1 MTRSTLVRFA
11 TFAIVSVF
19 LTWWIAGE
27 IEGRSPAD
35 AIDIHARFDDVS
47 GLVEGDDVRLAGIP
61 VGRVTDVEVEQGDA
75 VVRMRVDRGIDLP
88 TDSGAAIRWRNLI
101 GQRYVSLLP
110 GTQTPS
116 VTDGAE
122 LATTDD
128 VVDLGRI
135 VNQLAP
141 LAQSVGPEQVNR
153 ILTGLV
159 VAFEGNEAAFDGL
172 VADLTSLSAVL
183 ADRDA
188 LLGQMQDDFA
198 TISDT
203 LAERDQQIA
212 AMVGNLASVAD
223 TLDATDDLLARGLD
237 EFGAFSEGA
246 DALLTRSST
255 DLGGVLER
263 LPVVTGAIADDLD
276 LVERAI
282 RGIPPMMEA
291 VLPTINRG
299 PYLRVNL
306 LCLSAGPGPCP
317 HPLLFFEDEGA

>member
-1 MTRSTLVRFA
+1 MTRSTLVRFGA
-11 TFAIVSVF
+11 FAAASVF

-27 IEGRSPAD
+27 ITGRSPAD
-35 AIDIHARFDDVS
+35 AIDVQARFDDVS

-61 VGRVTDVEVEQGDA
+61 VGRVTGVDVDQGQA
-75 VVRMRVDRGIDLP
+75 VVQMRVDQDIDLP
-88 TDSGAAIRWRNLI
+88 ADSGASIRWRNLI
-101 GQRYVSLLP
+101 GQRYVSLRP
-110 GTQTPS
+110 GEQDTL
-116 VTDGAE
+116 VADGAQ
-122 LATTDD
+122 LAATDD

-172 VADLTSLSAVL
+172 VADLASLSAML

-188 LLGQMQDDFA
+188 LLAQMQGDFA
-198 TISDT
+198 TISDA

-237 EFGAFSEGA
+237 EFGAFAAGA
-246 DALLTRSST
+246 DSLLTRSST
-255 DLGGVLER
+255 ELAGVLER
-263 LPVVTGAIADDLD
+263 LPVITGAIAEDLD

-282 RGIPPMMEA
+282 RGMPAMMDA

-306 LCLSAGPGPCP
+306 LCITAGPGRCP

>member
-11 TFAIVSVF
+11 TFVAVSVF

-27 IEGRSPAD
+27 IEGRSPGD

-61 VGRVTDVEVEQGDA
+61 VGRVTDVEVEQGEA

-122 LATTDD
+122 LEATDD

-188 LLGQMQDDFA
+188 LLGQMQVDFA

-237 EFGAFSEGA
+237 EFGAFSTGA

-263 LPVVTGAIADDLD
+263 LPVVTGAIAEDVD

-282 RGIPPMMEA
+282 RGIPPMMDA

-317 HPLLFFEDEGA
+317 HPLLLFEDEGA

>member
-1 MTRSTLVRFA
+1 M
-11 TFAIVSVF
+11 
-19 LTWWIAGE
+19 
-27 IEGRSPAD
+27 
-35 AIDIHARFDDVS
+35 
-47 GLVEGDDVRLAGIP
+47 
-61 VGRVTDVEVEQGDA
+61 
-75 VVRMRVDRGIDLP
+75 
-88 TDSGAAIRWRNLI
+88 
-101 GQRYVSLLP
+101 
-110 GTQTPS
+110 
-116 VTDGAE
+116 
-122 LATTDD
+122 
-128 VVDLGRI
+128 
-135 VNQLAP
+135 
-141 LAQSVGPEQVNR
+141 
-153 ILTGLV
+153 
-159 VAFEGNEAAFDGL
+159 
-172 VADLTSLSAVL
+172 L

-263 LPVVTGAIADDLD
+263 LPVVTGAIAEDLE

-282 RGIPPMMEA
+282 RGIPPMMDA